1 MENKTNNTFF
11 VSTVEDLRQA
21 VATNHDCII
30 CVTQELND
38 KLNRNLGC
46 TLSNPPED
54 FDLFFE
60 LYSLMDIM
68 AQKRI
73 RYEVKKDDSDS

>member
-1 MENKTNNTFF
+1 MANKTNNTIF
-11 VSTVEDLRQA
+11 VSTVEELRQV
-21 VATNHDCII
+21 VATNHDCIVS
-30 CVTQELND
+30 VTKELND
-38 KLNRNLGC
+38 KFNRNLGC

-73 RYEVKKDDSDS
+73 KYEVIKDDSDS